1 MHIDVVNLL
10 VFLGIGLAAGWA
22 AGAVMGT
29 KSIGVLGY
37 LIVGVIGAFLGG
49 LLFDYIPAEVVS
61 LLSRFAV
68 ALVGA
73 IVLLFLLRLIK
84 SA

>member
-10 VFLGIGLAAGWA
+10 IFLGIGLAAGWA
-22 AGAVMGT
+22 GSMVMGT

-37 LIVGVIGAFLGG
+37 LIVGAIGALIGG
-49 LLFDYIPAEVVS
+49 FLFDYVPADIVA

-73 IVLLFLLRLIK
+73 IILLFLLRLMK
-84 SA
+84 S